1 MRELTTKGQS
11 QRERFFGKAKDK
23 IDDEVNQMK
32 EEQRRIS
39 DANTEL
45 VKAQEEKKTALMKK
59 IKDDKERQE
68 RDQNH
73 ANLINE

>member
-1 MRELTTKGQS
+1 
-11 QRERFFGKAKDK
+11 
-23 IDDEVNQMK
+23 MK